1 MKIMLLPSQ
10 CERVLEDEGHGVSFD
25 PIMHLRGKIDHFSKF
40 NLLTN
45 ELIPEFFGLVFF
57 LTGYSCLER
66 HLLASSREHR
76 DIL

>member
-1 MKIMLLPSQ
+1 MPLPSQ
-10 CERVLEDEGHGVSFD
+10 CERDLKDEGHGVLFD
-25 PIMHLRGKIDHFSKF
+25 SIMHLRGKIDHFSKF

-45 ELIPEFFGLVFF
+45 ELIPEFFRLVFL

-66 HLLASSREHR
+66 RLLASSREHR